1 MDKMNRRDFL
11 GLGAAGAGFLATTA
25 LGMTPATASA
35 KPIEYGPAVT
45 LPDAQIPALTGDVM
59 QHVEKL
65 PIRKDVDVLVA
76 GGGVAGVAAALAAKR
91 AGKDVL
97 LLEKTTLL
105 GGLATI
111 GLINYFEPLCNG
123 RGKQVI
129 FGMCEEFLR
138 LSMKVGF
145 NTLPKEWEDGEPKE
159 PTNKR
164 YTNRYSPQIFALQL
178 TDLLHR
184 EGVQLLFDCIA
195 STPVMEG
202 GHCKGVIVDSKSGR
216 EFIPAKIVID
226 TTGDC
231 DILYR
236 AGVPTRQG
244 GNFFTYWAKAITLE
258 SCRKAAEA
266 GNIRYA
272 FGGRNGGTSALSGKG
287 HPEGMPLFTGTTVD
301 NVTDYLLKNQ
311 LLMLQKLSK
320 EDPKSREVITL
331 PTMCQFR
338 ETRCIIGDHVFVD
351 TDCYKHYD
359 TSIAAICD
367 FTRRDRV
374 YEVPYGALCKA
385 GYDNLL
391 TGGRSASAEGFGW
404 DVLRVIPPAIVTG
417 EAAGYAASV
426 AIDRKKPVAEI
437 PVGELQKILVGANAP
452 VHFDDSLIP
461 PKKEEAEKK

>member
-35 KPIEYGPAVT
+35 KAIEYGPAVS
-45 LPDAQIPALTGDVM
+45 LPDAQIPALTGDVL

-145 NTLPKEWEDGEPKE
+145 NTLPKEWENGEPKE

-202 GHCKGVIVDSKSGR
+202 GHCKGV
-216 EFIPAKIVID
+216 
-226 TTGDC
+226 
-231 DILYR
+231 
-236 AGVPTRQG
+236 
-244 GNFFTYWAKAITLE
+244 
-258 SCRKAAEA
+258 
-266 GNIRYA
+266 
-272 FGGRNGGTSALSGKG
+272 
-287 HPEGMPLFTGTTVD
+287 
-301 NVTDYLLKNQ
+301 
-311 LLMLQKLSK
+311 
-320 EDPKSREVITL
+320 
-331 PTMCQFR
+331 
-338 ETRCIIGDHVFVD
+338 
-351 TDCYKHYD
+351 
-359 TSIAAICD
+359 
-367 FTRRDRV
+367 
-374 YEVPYGALCKA
+374 
-385 GYDNLL
+385 
-391 TGGRSASAEGFGW
+391 
-404 DVLRVIPPAIVTG
+404 
-417 EAAGYAASV
+417 
-426 AIDRKKPVAEI
+426 
-437 PVGELQKILVGANAP
+437 
-452 VHFDDSLIP
+452 
-461 PKKEEAEKK
+461 

>member
-1 MDKMNRRDFL
+1 MDKINRRDFL

-25 LGMTPATASA
+25 LGMTSATSSA

-45 LPDAQIPALTGDVM
+45 LPDAQIPALTGDVL

-138 LSMKVGF
+138 LSLKVGF
-145 NTLPKEWEDGEPKE
+145 STLPKEWADGEPKE

-195 STPVMEG
+195 STPIMEG

-244 GNFFTYWAKAITLE
+244 GNYFTYGGKAITHIIWNI
-258 SCRKAAEA
+258 SCSKARRVSVHL
-266 GNIRYA
+266 IMQPR
-272 FGGRNGGTSALSGKG
+272 SLC
-287 HPEGMPLFTGTTVD
+287 L
-301 NVTDYLLKNQ
+301 
-311 LLMLQKLSK
+311 
-320 EDPKSREVITL
+320 
-331 PTMCQFR
+331 
-338 ETRCIIGDHVFVD
+338 TR
-351 TDCYKHYD
+351 
-359 TSIAAICD
+359 
-367 FTRRDRV
+367 
-374 YEVPYGALCKA
+374 
-385 GYDNLL
+385 
-391 TGGRSASAEGFGW
+391 
-404 DVLRVIPPAIVTG
+404 
-417 EAAGYAASV
+417 
-426 AIDRKKPVAEI
+426 
-437 PVGELQKILVGANAP
+437 
-452 VHFDDSLIP
+452 
-461 PKKEEAEKK
+461 

>member
-1 MDKMNRRDFL
+1 MDKINRRDFL

-35 KPIEYGPAVT
+35 KPIEYGPAVS
-45 LPDAQIPALTGDVM
+45 LPDAQIPALTGDVL

-236 AGVPTRQG
+236 AACRRGRAAISSPTGPRRSRWKAAARPLRRATSAMRSG
-244 GNFFTYWAKAITLE
+244 GATAARRRCLEKAI
-258 SCRKAAEA
+258 R
-266 GNIRYA
+266 
-272 FGGRNGGTSALSGKG
+272 
-287 HPEGMPLFTGTTVD
+287 MFTGTTVD

-461 PKKEEAEKK
+461 PKKEAEK